1 MRSRNTSGWM
11 RSDPVL
17 ELARRGAVR
26 LVVGGAAALS
36 LASLVQVI
44 VGDAGGLITLIAALA
59 TAVIAAIMLRQERP
73 NVVALLGLVSAFAIT
88 AETYAAIDGQSQYVA
103 SVGAETVVFALGI
116 LSVFIARDHP
126 RLIAVSYLVASAVIV
141 FIAQLHLNGLSL
153 EIASDIVVMLATLGT
168 LMYIVIRVMESLS
181 ASETRY
187 SDLANVI
194 PVATLELDVSAVVER
209 IAELTEPGSDADA
222 EAGNNPGRYA
232 EMLGMVR
239 LSFSNHEANR
249 QAHEFGRWDELASGG
264 NASVIRTEAVKV
276 LLSVLQGVN
285 AGAGE
290 VSVLRNDGAERDF
303 FYRWSLGRVDGRA
316 TPGTLVIAAT
326 DVTRLRQ
333 AEHELE
339 RQLRERD
346 QFVASVSH
354 ELRTPLTSVMGL
366 TEELVNRPG
375 DFDSVEQAELLA
387 IVAAETR
394 DVVDIVE
401 DLLVTAR
408 AEAGQ
413 LQISVERCDLAV
425 ETRRLAELLG
435 GEADAIGPV
444 WAKADPVR
452 LRQVLRNLLSNAQR
466 YGGPNVRMT
475 VTQSSNEAVFEIRD
489 DGEPLAADAK
499 DRIFKAYERVG
510 DQGAVGSVG
519 LGLHVAR
526 LLARLM
532 GGDLTYDHDG
542 DDTVFRLALP
552 VAQSELVPL
561 SHE

>member
-1 MRSRNTSGWM
+1 MDLRNTSGWM
-11 RSDPVL
+11 HSDPVL
-17 ELARRGAVR
+17 ELARRSAVR

-36 LASLVQVI
+36 LASLLQVI
-44 VGDAGGLITLIAALA
+44 VGDAGGPITLIASLT
-59 TAVIAAIMLRQERP
+59 TAAIAAIMLRQERP
-73 NVVALLGLVSAFAIT
+73 NVVALLGLVSLFAIV

-103 SVGAETVVFALGI
+103 SVGAETVLFALGI
-116 LSVFIARDHP
+116 LSVFIARKHP
-126 RLIAVSYLVASAVIV
+126 RVIAVSYLAASALIV

-168 LMYIVIRVMESLS
+168 LMYIVIRVIESLS

-194 PVATLELDVSAVVER
+194 PVATMELDVSGVLER
-209 IAELTEPGSDADA
+209 IADLTSTLSPDDTGDNLE
-222 EAGNNPGRYA
+222 RYT
-232 EMLGMVR
+232 EMLGLVK
-239 LSFSNHEANR
+239 LSFSNHAANR
-249 QAHEFGRWDELASGG
+249 LVDQLGRWEELASGP
-264 NASVIRTEAVKV
+264 NAALVRTEAVKV
-276 LLSVLQGVN
+276 LLSVWQGVN

-290 VSVLRNDGAERDF
+290 VSVVSMDGTEMDF
-303 FYRWSLGRVDGRA
+303 FYRWSLGHVGGRA
-316 TPGTLVIAAT
+316 VPGTLVVAAT

-333 AEHELE
+333 AEHELG
-339 RQLRERD
+339 RQLQERD

-366 TEELVNRPG
+366 TEELVSRPD
-375 DFDSVEQAELLA
+375 DFDAAEQAELLA
-387 IVAAETR
+387 IVATETR

-413 LQISVERCDLAV
+413 LQVSVERCDLAA

-435 GEADAIGPV
+435 GEADAVGPV
-444 WAKADPVR
+444 WTEADPVR

-475 VTQSSNEAVFEIRD
+475 VSATSRVATFEIRD
-489 DGEPLAADAK
+489 DGDPLPFDAR
-499 DRIFKAYERVG
+499 DRIFEAYERVG
-510 DQGAVGSVG
+510 KQGAVGSVG

-542 DDTVFRLALP
+542 VDTVFSLSLP
-552 VAQSELVPL
+552 AAHFDLIGS

>member
-1 MRSRNTSGWM
+1 MGSRNTSGWM
-11 RSDPVL
+11 RADPVL

-36 LASLVQVI
+36 LASLVQVF

-73 NVVALLGLVSAFAIT
+73 NVVGLLGLVSAFAII
-88 AETYAAIDGQSQYVA
+88 AEAYAAIDGQSQYVA

-126 RLIAVSYLVASAVIV
+126 RVIAVSYLAASALIV
-141 FIAQLHLNGLSL
+141 FVAQLHLNGLSL

-194 PVATLELDVSAVVER
+194 PVATLEFDVSAVLER
-209 IAELTEPGSDADA
+209 IAELTTPGTVADVDGGDNL
-222 EAGNNPGRYA
+222 ERYN
-232 EMLGMVR
+232 EVLGMVR

-249 QAHEFGRWDELASGG
+249 QAHEFGRWDELASGA
-264 NASVIRTEAVKV
+264 NASVIRIEAVKV
-276 LLSVLQGVN
+276 LLSVSQGVN

-290 VSVLRNDGAERDF
+290 VSVLRNDGAEMDF

-366 TEELVNRPG
+366 TEELVSRPG
-375 DFDSVEQAELLA
+375 DFDPGEQAELLG

-413 LQISVERCDLAV
+413 LQINAERCDLAV

-435 GEADAIGPV
+435 GEADAVGPV
-444 WAKADPVR
+444 WTEADPVR
-452 LRQVLRNLLSNAQR
+452 LRQVLRNLISNAQR

-475 VTQSSNEAVFEIRD
+475 VTASTTEAVFEIRD
-489 DGEPLAADAK
+489 DGDPLPLMREIGFSRRTSEWATREPLAQSALGSTWPVSLPASW
-499 DRIFKAYERVG
+499 
-510 DQGAVGSVG
+510 AVI
-519 LGLHVAR
+519 
-526 LLARLM
+526 
-532 GGDLTYDHDG
+532 
-542 DDTVFRLALP
+542 
-552 VAQSELVPL
+552 
-561 SHE
+561 

>member
-1 MRSRNTSGWM
+1 M

-26 LVVGGAAALS
+26 LVLGGGAVLAFTS
-36 LASLVQVI
+36 LIQV
-44 VGDAGGLITLIAALA
+44 VLGDLGGLITLSAAMA
-59 TAVIAAIMLRQERP
+59 TAVVAVVMLRQERP
-73 NVVALLGLVSAFAIT
+73 NVVALLALVSAFALI
-88 AETYAAIDGQSQYVA
+88 AESYASFDGQSQYVA
-103 SVGAETVVFALGI
+103 SVGAETVVFGLGI
-116 LSVFIARDHP
+116 LSVFIARNHP
-126 RLIAVSYLVASAVIV
+126 RIIAISYLAASALIV
-141 FIAQLHLNGLSL
+141 FIAQLHLNGLSF

-194 PVATLELDVSAVVER
+194 PVATMELDVSAVLER
-209 IAELTEPGSDADA
+209 IAQLTAPDSVA
-222 EAGNNPGRYA
+222 EATAGDNIEGYTK
-232 EMLGMVR
+232 MLDMVR
-239 LSFSNHEANR
+239 LSFSNHEADRLADGFGKWN
-249 QAHEFGRWDELASGG
+249 EFALGP
-264 NASVIRTEAVKV
+264 NAALVRTEAVNV
-276 LLSVLQGVN
+276 LLSMSQGVN

-290 VSVLRNDGAERDF
+290 MSVVHADGSDRDF
-303 FYRWSLGRVDGRA
+303 FYRWSLGQVDGRS
-316 TPGTLVIAAT
+316 TPGTLVLAAT

-366 TEELVNRPG
+366 TEELVSRPG
-375 DFDSVEQAELLA
+375 DFDPTEQAELLG

-413 LQISVERCDLAV
+413 LQISPERCDLAA
-425 ETRRLAELLG
+425 ETRRIAELLG
-435 GEADAIGPV
+435 GAADAVDPV
-444 WAKADPVR
+444 WTKADPVR

-466 YGGPNVRMT
+466 YGGPDVRMT
-475 VTQSSNEAVFEIRD
+475 VSVADNQAVFEIRD
-489 DGEPLAADAK
+489 DGDPLPEDARA
-499 DRIFKAYERVG
+499 RIFKAYERVG

-532 GGDLTYDHDG
+532 DGDLSYHHDG
-542 DDTVFRLALP
+542 SDTIFRLVLP
-552 VAQSELVPL
+552 AAEPVLL
-561 SHE
+561 HE